1 MTIEYQPAPSVFE
14 SIWGDI
20 GLPSRGSRL
29 YERRQGLP
37 FGVLDQVVRPLQMQ
51 RADISTAICISSTML
66 ARRAKAGRL
75 STGESDRLVA
85 LTAVFEEALYRIEGD
100 FTATRKWMDSSVRG
114 LGHK

>member
-1 MTIEYQPAPSVFE
+1 
-14 SIWGDI
+14 
-20 GLPSRGSRL
+20 
-29 YERRQGLP
+29 
-37 FGVLDQVVRPLQMQ
+37 MQ

-100 FTATRKWMDSSVRG
+100 FTAIRKWMDSSVRG
-114 LGHK
+114 LGHKKPLDMLGTRVESNALLDLIGRLERGVLV